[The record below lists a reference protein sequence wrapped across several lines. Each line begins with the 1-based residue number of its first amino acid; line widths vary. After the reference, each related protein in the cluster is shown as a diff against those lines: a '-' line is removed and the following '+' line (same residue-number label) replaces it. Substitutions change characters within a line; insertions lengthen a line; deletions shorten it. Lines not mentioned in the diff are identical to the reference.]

1 VLEIR
6 GKRFEVRDGTLDA
19 FIVRE
24 NAGKMYARLQLQ
36 PSDTVLDVGANIGA
50 FAVLHAGQVNR
61 VIAVEPEPE
70 NLALLRCNTELN
82 GCDNVTIVPRFVTG
96 APVDFPIKLYLNV
109 RQNRGAHSAYV
120 KRGRVAVDVL
130 TVTLDQLIE
139 TYHPTVAKIDVEG
152 AEYEMLL
159 HTDYLGELR
168 ELVFEWHS
176 SVLRDGAH
184 ERYRYLIRDLQ
195 TYFEHVE
202 YVEDI
207 GKRWTAVVYCR
218 QGV

>member
-6 GKRFEVRDGTLDA
+6 GKQFEVREGTLDT

-24 NAGKMYARLQLQ
+24 NAGKAYARLQLQ
-36 PSDTVLDVGANIGA
+36 PSDIALDVGANIGA
-50 FAVLHAGQVNR
+50 FSVLHADQVNR
-61 VIAVEPEPE
+61 IIAVEPEPE

-82 GCDNVTIVPRFVTG
+82 GCGNVTIVPRFVTG
-96 APVDFPIKLYLNV
+96 APVDFPVKLYLNV

-120 KRGRVAVDVL
+120 RRGRPSIDVA
-130 TVTLDQLIE
+130 TVTLDHLIE

-159 HTDYLGELR
+159 HTDYLSELR

-176 SVLRDGAH
+176 SVLRDGTH
-184 ERYRYLIRDLQ
+184 ERYRYLIQHLQ
-195 TYFEHVE
+195 RYFEHVE

-218 QGV
+218 T